1 MLVSAS
7 FHLQSFQSSLF
18 VNMDLSRS
26 RVSEEWMGAD
36 VSYLV
41 LLCLQTS
48 MSVSNLRH
56 VPRTAKILKEVMSV
70 TVPKASGP

>member
-48 MSVSNLRH
+48 MSVSNLRR